1 MTKKKN
7 RRKERK
13 KQKRIDADESVA
25 SIDVDESVASAI
37 VAHVPEVK
45 DRLALGCVSRACR
58 LAAASPGCWQ
68 LHHNTL
74 RIEPPLSTAHKF
86 TDDAFRRL
94 MLFAG
99 NALTTIVLTGA
110 PVTFK
115 LASRNFSTC
124 PLPNLNVLSIT
135 NCTGVS
141 VKHAVL
147 PFLRQNIQHHL
158 TSISLSGCGLHS
170 MNFRLLTEL
179 KSYLDN
185 PDEIDLCQC
194 QEPGCTDIIDLQE
207 SVQCMACANKFCH
220 GCALENLEYACA
232 DCRGYVCS
240 LDECPGEEYI
250 MDHIFECEVC
260 EQEYCDN
267 CRYVFQCNGN
277 DTNRGCL
284 KCTCDECSD
293 MHLCD
298 VCGGAWCDKCNDD
311 GGAVEICSGSG
322 KYDPKNSLRKYS
334 LGCGKSIC
342 EACNTDTTT
351 GICNSF
357 DWCDCC
363 DGTWCKDCTPGTFCC
378 SCCRI
383 SYCKDCMRY
392 GCEGS
397 PIKDYHC
404 CGTCEVRWCDDCVET
419 AAEGIISTRHMRE
432 GICICRSEGCDN
444 ISCGNCAKEDFI
456 CLFCKHKFCKKCIPG
471 PGIPCEDC
479 EKKVQEGYLSYEED
493 AVYDIRDMW

>member
-1 MTKKKN
+1 MCLSRKGRVSQELSCRVDPTDKNLKYYSKGTKQRRATTAPPRPPDMTKKKN

-13 KQKRIDADESVA
+13 NQKRIDVDESVA

-115 LASRNFSTC
+115 LAFRNFSTC

-141 VKHAVL
+141 VSHAVL

-170 MNFRLLTEL
+170 MNIRLLTEL
-179 KSYLDN
+179 KSYLNN
-185 PDEIDLCQC
+185 PDEINICQC
-194 QEPGCTDIIDLQE
+194 QEPECTDIIDLQE
-207 SVQCMACANKFCH
+207 SVQCMACENKFCH
-220 GCALENLEYACA
+220 ECAHVDHDDTCA
-232 DCRGYVCS
+232 DCRGFVCS
-240 LDECPGEEYI
+240 LDECPGEEYV
-250 MDHIFECEVC
+250 MEHIFFCEDC
-260 EQEYCDN
+260 EQDYCDD
-267 CRYVFQCNGN
+267 CRSVFQCTGN
-277 DTNRGCL
+277 DTKQGCSTW
-284 KCTCDECSD
+284 TCDECSD
-293 MHLCD
+293 KHCCD
-298 VCGGAWCDKCNDD
+298 FCDGMWCDECNNASDERD
-311 GGAVEICSGSG
+311 YVKHCSGSK
-322 KYDPKNSLRKYS
+322 KYRAKHTAPVKHKT
-334 LGCGKSIC
+334 GCGKSVC
-342 EACNTDTTT
+342 QACRFKRHQGRYT
-351 GICNSF
+351 SF

-363 DGTWCKDCTPGTFCC
+363 HGTWCSDCTPGTFRC
-378 SCCRI
+378 SCCRNFF
-383 SYCKDCMRY
+383 CEDCMRY
-392 GCEGS
+392 GS
-397 PIKDYHC
+397 AIKNHC
-404 CGTCEVRWCDDCVET
+404 CGSNSWWT
-419 AAEGIISTRHMRE
+419 
-432 GICICRSEGCDN
+432 
-444 ISCGNCAKEDFI
+444 GNRRDMHCAKVGDNT
-456 CLFCKHKFCKKCIPG
+456 C
-471 PGIPCEDC
+471 
-479 EKKVQEGYLSYEED
+479 
-493 AVYDIRDMW
+493 A